1 MPRSLRFEYPG
12 AVYHV
17 LNRGNY
23 RSNIFEEEG
32 ARRSFRKCLF
42 EACDSAGWILHA
54 FCIMGNHYHLALET
68 PEPNLSAGMKWLQG
82 VFATR
87 FNRFRKERG
96 ALFQGRFKSILL
108 EENHLSALC
117 AYIHLNPVR
126 AGLCDVR
133 GLRDY
138 PFSSYWYLR
147 RPRSRPAFLEVSMAL
162 DGAGGLADT
171 VYGRGKYEEYLDWL
185 GSDEGARKD
194 LKFDRMSRG
203 WALGTKAFKRTVV
216 DAEKRRK
223 ADIFLGEKDYAEV
236 RELLWEEQLEE
247 CLKILGKGA
256 AEAESDLKSAD
267 WKVAIA
273 GLLKKRHLCANGWI
287 SSRLNMGAASAVSRN
302 VAGMFSGE
310 RAAAKRYYYELSA
323 KINS

>member
-12 AVYHV
+12 AVHHV

-23 RSNIFEEEG
+23 RSYVFEEEG

-42 EACDSAGWILHA
+42 EACESTGWILHA

-68 PEPNLSAGMKWLQG
+68 PGPNLSAGMKWLQG

-108 EENHLSALC
+108 EGSHLGALC
-117 AYIHLNPVR
+117 AYVHLNPVR
-126 AGLCDVR
+126 AGLCDAR

-138 PFSSYWYLR
+138 PFSSYWYVR
-147 RPRSRPAFLEVSMAL
+147 RPRSRPAFLDVSAAL
-162 DGAGGLADT
+162 DGAGGLSDT
-171 VYGRGKYEEYLDWL
+171 AYGRGKYEEYLDWV

-203 WALGTKAFKRTVV
+203 WALGTKEFKRAVV

-223 ADIFLGEKDYAEV
+223 ADVFLGEKDYAEV
-236 RELLWEEQLEE
+236 RELLWEEQLEK
-247 CLKILGKGA
+247 CLRVLGKGVA
-256 AEAESDLKSAD
+256 DAESDLKSAD
-267 WKVAIA
+267 WKVAVA

-287 SSRLNMGAASAVSRN
+287 SARLNMGAASAVSRN

-310 RAAAKRYYYELSA
+310 RAGAGRHYKNLSA